1 MVDWPRQW
9 ALLYGRNHNR
19 LTPLHGKRSAHDYG
33 LGLAAVGGYKL
44 RTVGAGGHP
53 VLLLHPQLR
62 QTWLAQ
68 CSQFGRAWRKIHSPA
83 AAAVTHAVVGRDVG
97 HVGDVGVVD
106 DGSVHV
112 CDVAVVIE
120 LVMVPIATVIATP
133 DISIAVVHT
142 AVIADIAAPEAAVPS
157 ITISII
163 APISWSP

>member
-1 MVDWPRQW
+1 MVDGPRQLP
-9 ALLYGRNHNR
+9 LLYGRNHTR

-33 LGLAAVGGYKL
+33 LRLAPVGGYKL
-44 RTVGAGGHP
+44 RPVGAGGDP

-68 CSQFGRAWRKIHSPA
+68 CSQFCRGRRKIHSPA
-83 AAAVTHAVVGRDVG
+83 TTAVAHTVIGGDVG

-112 CDVAVVIE
+112 RDVAVVIE
-120 LVMVPIATVIATP
+120 LVVVPVATVIATP
-133 DISIAVVHT
+133 DISIAVVH
-142 AVIADIAAPEAAVPS
+142 APVIANVAAPEATVPS

-163 APISWSP
+163 APISWGP

>member
-1 MVDWPRQW
+1 
-9 ALLYGRNHNR
+9 
-19 LTPLHGKRSAHDYG
+19 
-33 LGLAAVGGYKL
+33 
-44 RTVGAGGHP
+44 
-53 VLLLHPQLR
+53 
-62 QTWLAQ
+62 
-68 CSQFGRAWRKIHSPA
+68 
-83 AAAVTHAVVGRDVG
+83 
-97 HVGDVGVVD
+97 VD